1 MYAKAI
7 TQPFVWGTDLVLMHM
22 IKLHPHKPSLVPQRR
37 PITQYQVVSS
47 EYQLRGFSGSIAS
60 ACDFAV
66 HKLHSELS

>member
-7 TQPFVWGTDLVLMHM
+7 TQPFVWGTDLELMHM
-22 IKLHPHKPSLVPQRR
+22 IKLHPHKPIPYLMPQRR
-37 PITQYQVVSS
+37 PTSQYQVMSS

-66 HKLHSELS
+66 HK